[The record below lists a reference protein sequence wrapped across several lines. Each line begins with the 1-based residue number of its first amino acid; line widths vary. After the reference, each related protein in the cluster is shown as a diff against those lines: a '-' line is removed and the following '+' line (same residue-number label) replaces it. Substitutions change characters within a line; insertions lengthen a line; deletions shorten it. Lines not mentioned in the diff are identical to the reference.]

1 MSLRTHST
9 CRLEPSSS
17 AQALLVM
24 HYKAARSPFPPMAIR
39 QSWEEA
45 ATIVV
50 PVRHGFTH
58 AQEVYGPS
66 RERSSSAQAVLLL
79 RIKAS
84 QSTFP
89 PMAIRQSWEDLAT
102 IFLPV
107 RHGSTHAQEVCGRSR
122 ERSSSAQALWVLQV
136 KARPSTFPPMAIR
149 RSWVDLATIMVPVRH
164 GSSHA
169 QAVCG
174 RSKERSSSAQALW
187 VLQVKAL
194 QSPFPRMAIRQ
205 LWAGLPTIVGSVR
218 PGCT

>member
-9 CRLEPSSS
+9 CRLEPSSSAQALWVLRIKAARSPFRPMAIWQSWVDLATIVLSVRHGSSHAQAVCGRSKARSSS

-39 QSWEEA
+39 QSWEEV

-89 PMAIRQSWEDLAT
+89 PMAIRQSW
-102 IFLPV
+102 
-107 RHGSTHAQEVCGRSR
+107 
-122 ERSSSAQALWVLQV
+122 
-136 KARPSTFPPMAIR
+136 
-149 RSWVDLATIMVPVRH
+149 
-164 GSSHA
+164 
-169 QAVCG
+169 
-174 RSKERSSSAQALW
+174 
-187 VLQVKAL
+187 
-194 QSPFPRMAIRQ
+194 
-205 LWAGLPTIVGSVR
+205 
-218 PGCT
+218 